1 MQKYTLNVKTRIP
14 SNKGALKQLRKA
26 GEIPGNIYSK
36 GNAKSI
42 SVSTIAF
49 RNVNKEIGGGA
60 GLIELKDENGDLA
73 LTHVKGVQV
82 NPISRFIEHIDFH
95 EVARG
100 ETFDSKIPVVLT
112 GVNDCL
118 GVKNDGGMLDHKT
131 LELEIRCRPSKLP
144 ENITVDVSGLNV
156 GDAIHVDDLGAIEDV
171 EFLNTGVQVIVSCQP
186 PTVAAATDEAGSTEA
201 SEETAEGDASSEASE
216 SAEGEDGED
225 SAES

>member
-1 MQKYTLNVKTRIP
+1 MQKYTLNVKTRNP
-14 SNKGALKQLRKA
+14 SNKGSLKQLRKA
-26 GEIPGNIYSK
+26 GEIPGNIFGK
-36 GNAKSI
+36 GNARAI

-60 GLIELKDENGDLA
+60 GLIELKDENGELA

-82 NPISRFIEHIDFH
+82 NPISRIIEHIDFH

-100 ETFDSKIPVVLT
+100 ETFDSKLPVVLT

-144 ENITVDVSGLNV
+144 ENISVDVSNLNV
-156 GDAIHVDDLGAIEDV
+156 GDAIHVDDLEAIEDV
-171 EFLNTGVQVIVSCQP
+171 EFLNTGIQVIVSCQP
-186 PTVAAATDEAGSTEA
+186 PTVAAAADDAESTEDTTETTEGEA
-201 SEETAEGDASSEASE
+201 TSEDAGDAGDKDSEN
-216 SAEGEDGED
+216 

>member
-14 SNKGALKQLRKA
+14 SNKGALKQLRKS

-42 SVSTIAF
+42 SVSTTAF

-82 NPISRFIEHIDFH
+82 NPISRIIEHIDFH

-118 GVKNDGGMLDHKT
+118 GVKNEGGMLDHKT

-144 ENITVDVSGLNV
+144 DNISVDVSGLNV
-156 GDAIHVDDLGAIEDV
+156 GDAVHVDDLVAIEDV
-171 EFLNTGVQVIVSCQP
+171 EF
-186 PTVAAATDEAGSTEA
+186 
-201 SEETAEGDASSEASE
+201 
-216 SAEGEDGED
+216 
-225 SAES
+225 

>member
-14 SNKGALKQLRKA
+14 SNKGALKQLRKS

-42 SVSTIAF
+42 SVSTTAF

-82 NPISRFIEHIDFH
+82 NPISRIIEHIDFH

-118 GVKNDGGMLDHKT
+118 GVKNEGGMLDHKT

-144 ENITVDVSGLNV
+144 DNITVDVSGLNV
-156 GDAIHVDDLGAIEDV
+156 GDAIHVDDLVAIEDV
-171 EFLNTGVQVIVSCQP
+171 EFLNTGIQVIVSCQP
-186 PTVAAATDEAGSTEA
+186 PTVAIEADEAESTE
-201 SEETAEGDASSEASE
+201 SVEEAT
-216 SAEGEDGED
+216 EGEEAKEEED
-225 SAES
+225 SSDS

>member
-14 SNKGALKQLRKA
+14 SNKGALKQLRKS

-42 SVSTIAF
+42 SVSTTAF

-82 NPISRFIEHIDFH
+82 NPISRIIEHIDFH

-118 GVKNDGGMLDHKT
+118 GVKNEGGMLDHKT

-144 ENITVDVSGLNV
+144 DNITVDVSGLNV
-156 GDAIHVDDLGAIEDV
+156 GDAVHVDDLVAIEDV
-171 EFLNTGVQVIVSCQP
+171 EFLNTGIQVIVSCQP
-186 PTVAAATDEAGSTEA
+186 PTVAVEADEVESTE
-201 SEETAEGDASSEASE
+201 SVEEAT
-216 SAEGEDGED
+216 EGEEAKEEED
-225 SAES
+225 SSDS

>member
-1 MQKYTLNVKTRIP
+1 M
-14 SNKGALKQLRKA
+14 
-26 GEIPGNIYSK
+26 
-36 GNAKSI
+36 
-42 SVSTIAF
+42 
-49 RNVNKEIGGGA
+49 
-60 GLIELKDENGDLA
+60 
-73 LTHVKGVQV
+73 
-82 NPISRFIEHIDFH
+82 
-95 EVARG
+95 
-100 ETFDSKIPVVLT
+100 LT

-171 EFLNTGVQVIVSCQP
+171 EFLNTGIQVIVSCQP

-216 SAEGEDGED
+216 SAEGKDGED

>member
-1 MQKYTLNVKTRIP
+1 MQKYTLNVKTRNP
-14 SNKGALKQLRKA
+14 SNKGSLKQLRKA
-26 GEIPGNIYSK
+26 GEIPGNIFGK
-36 GNAKSI
+36 GNARAI

-60 GLIELKDENGDLA
+60 GLIELKDENGELA

-82 NPISRFIEHIDFH
+82 NPISRIIEHIDFH

-100 ETFDSKIPVVLT
+100 ETFDSKLPVVLT

-144 ENITVDVSGLNV
+144 ENISVDVSNLNV
-156 GDAIHVDDLGAIEDV
+156 GDAIHVDDLEAIEDV
-171 EFLNTGVQVIVSCQP
+171 EFLNTGIQVIVSCQP
-186 PTVAAATDEAGSTEA
+186 PTVAAAADDAESTEDTAETTEGEAA
-201 SEETAEGDASSEASE
+201 SEDAGDAGDKDSEN
-216 SAEGEDGED
+216 

>member
-14 SNKGALKQLRKA
+14 SNKGALKQLRKG

-73 LTHVKGVQV
+73 LTHVKGVQIH
-82 NPISRFIEHIDFH
+82 PISRTIEHIDFH

-112 GVNDCL
+112 GASDCL
-118 GVKNDGGMLDHKT
+118 GVKHEGGMLDHKT

-156 GDAIHVDDLGAIEDV
+156 GDSIHVDDLEAIEDV
-171 EFLNTGVQVIVSCQP
+171 EFLNTGIQVVVSCQP
-186 PTVAAATDEAGSTEA
+186 PTVAVAADDSDAAESSTEGEEA
-201 SEETAEGDASSEASE
+201 SEGDEAKNEEESSE
-216 SAEGEDGED
+216 G
-225 SAES
+225 

>member
-1 MQKYTLNVKTRIP
+1 MQKYTLKVKTRIP

-42 SVSTIAF
+42 SVSTKAF
-49 RNVNKEIGGGA
+49 RNVNKEIGAGA
-60 GLIELKDENGDLA
+60 GLIELQDENGDLA
-73 LTHVKGVQV
+73 LTHVKALQV
-82 NPISRFIEHIDFH
+82 SPISRVIEHIDFH

-100 ETFDSKIPVVLT
+100 ETFDLKIPVVLT

-118 GVKNDGGMLDHKT
+118 GVKNEGGILDHKT

-144 ENITVDVSGLNV
+144 ENIIVDVSGLNV

-171 EFLNTGVQVIVSCQP
+171 EFLNTGIQVVVSCQP
-186 PTVAAATDEAGSTEA
+186 PTVAVAVDEAESTEA
-201 SEETAEGDASSEASE
+201 SGETVEGDASSVASE
-216 SAEGEDGED
+216 TSEVKDGED

>member
-60 GLIELKDENGDLA
+60 GLIELEDENGDLA

-82 NPISRFIEHIDFH
+82 NPVSRVIEHIDFH

-171 EFLNTGVQVIVSCQP
+171 EFLNTGIQVIVSCQP
-186 PTVAAATDEAGSTEA
+186 PTVAAATDEAESTEA

-216 SAEGEDGED
+216 STERKDGED

>member
-82 NPISRFIEHIDFH
+82 NPISRVIEHIDFH

-171 EFLNTGVQVIVSCQP
+171 EFLNTGIQVIVSCQP
-186 PTVAAATDEAGSTEA
+186 PTVAAATDEGGSTEA
-201 SEETAEGDASSEASE
+201 SEETAEGDAPSEASE
-216 SAEGEDGED
+216 SAEGKDGED

>member
-14 SNKGALKQLRKA
+14 SNKGALKQLRKS

-82 NPISRFIEHIDFH
+82 NPISRIIEHIDFH

-118 GVKNDGGMLDHKT
+118 GVKNEGGMLDHKT

-144 ENITVDVSGLNV
+144 DNISVDVSGLNV
-156 GDAIHVDDLGAIEDV
+156 GDAVHVDDLVAIEDV
-171 EFLNTGVQVIVSCQP
+171 EFLNTGIQVIVSCQP
-186 PTVAAATDEAGSTEA
+186 PTVAVEADEVESTE
-201 SEETAEGDASSEASE
+201 SVEEAT
-216 SAEGEDGED
+216 EGEEAKEEED
-225 SAES
+225 SSDS

>member
-82 NPISRFIEHIDFH
+82 NPISRVIEHIDFH

-144 ENITVDVSGLNV
+144 DNISVDVSGLNV
-156 GDAIHVDDLGAIEDV
+156 GDAVHVDDLVAIEDV
-171 EFLNTGVQVIVSCQP
+171 EFLNTGIQVIVSCQP
-186 PTVAAATDEAGSTEA
+186 PTVAVEADEAESTE
-201 SEETAEGDASSEASE
+201 SVEEAT
-216 SAEGEDGED
+216 EGEEAKEEED
-225 SAES
+225 SSDS

>member
-1 MQKYTLNVKTRIP
+1 MQKYTLNVKTRNP
-14 SNKGALKQLRKA
+14 SNKGSLKQLRKA
-26 GEIPGNIYSK
+26 GEIPGNIFGK
-36 GNAKSI
+36 GNARAI

-60 GLIELKDENGDLA
+60 GLIELKDENGELA

-82 NPISRFIEHIDFH
+82 NPISRIIEHIDFH

-100 ETFDSKIPVVLT
+100 ETFDSKLPVVLT

-144 ENITVDVSGLNV
+144 ENISVDVSNLNV
-156 GDAIHVDDLGAIEDV
+156 GDAIHVDDLEAIEDV
-171 EFLNTGVQVIVSCQP
+171 EFLNTGIQVIVSCQP
-186 PTVAAATDEAGSTEA
+186 PTVAAAADDAESTEDTTETTEGEAA
-201 SEETAEGDASSEASE
+201 SEDAGDAGDKDSEN
-216 SAEGEDGED
+216 

>member
-1 MQKYTLNVKTRIP
+1 MQKYTLNVKTRNP
-14 SNKGALKQLRKA
+14 SNKGSLKQLRKA
-26 GEIPGNIYSK
+26 GEIPGNIFGK
-36 GNAKSI
+36 GNARAI

-60 GLIELKDENGDLA
+60 GLIELKDENGELA

-82 NPISRFIEHIDFH
+82 NPISRIIEHIDFH

-100 ETFDSKIPVVLT
+100 ETFDSKLPVVLT

-144 ENITVDVSGLNV
+144 ENISVDVSNLNV
-156 GDAIHVDDLGAIEDV
+156 GDAIHVDDLEAIEDV
-171 EFLNTGVQVIVSCQP
+171 EFLNTGIQVIVSCQP
-186 PTVAAATDEAGSTEA
+186 PTVAAAADDAESTED
-201 SEETAEGDASSEASE
+201 TAETT
-216 SAEGEDGED
+216 EGEAASDDAED
-225 SAES
+225 AGDKDSDNSAES

>member
-14 SNKGALKQLRKA
+14 SNKGALKQLRKS

-82 NPISRFIEHIDFH
+82 NPISRIIEHIDFH

-118 GVKNDGGMLDHKT
+118 GVKNEGGMLDHKT

-144 ENITVDVSGLNV
+144 DNITVDVSGLNV
-156 GDAIHVDDLGAIEDV
+156 GDAVHVDDLVAIEDV
-171 EFLNTGVQVIVSCQP
+171 EFLNTGIQVIVSCQP
-186 PTVAAATDEAGSTEA
+186 PTVAVEADEVESTE
-201 SEETAEGDASSEASE
+201 SVEEAT
-216 SAEGEDGED
+216 EGEEAKEEED
-225 SAES
+225 SSDS

>member
-1 MQKYTLNVKTRIP
+1 MQKYTLNVKTRNP
-14 SNKGALKQLRKA
+14 SNKGRLKQLRKA
-26 GEIPGNIYSK
+26 GEIPGNIFGK
-36 GNAKSI
+36 GNARAI

-60 GLIELKDENGDLA
+60 GLIELKDENGELA

-82 NPISRFIEHIDFH
+82 NPISRIIEHIDFH

-100 ETFDSKIPVVLT
+100 ETFDSKLPVVLT

-144 ENITVDVSGLNV
+144 ENISVDVSNLNV
-156 GDAIHVDDLGAIEDV
+156 GDAIHVDDLEAIEDV
-171 EFLNTGVQVIVSCQP
+171 EFLNTGIQVIVSCQP
-186 PTVAAATDEAGSTEA
+186 PTVAAAADDAESTEDTAETTEGEAA
-201 SEETAEGDASSEASE
+201 SEDAGDAGDKDSEN
-216 SAEGEDGED
+216 

>member
-14 SNKGALKQLRKA
+14 SNKGALKQLRKS

-42 SVSTIAF
+42 SVSTTAF

-82 NPISRFIEHIDFH
+82 NPISRIIEHIDFH

-118 GVKNDGGMLDHKT
+118 GVKNEGGMLDHKT

-144 ENITVDVSGLNV
+144 DNISVDVSGLNV
-156 GDAIHVDDLGAIEDV
+156 GDAVHVDDLVAIEDV
-171 EFLNTGVQVIVSCQP
+171 EFLNTGIQVIVSCQP
-186 PTVAAATDEAGSTEA
+186 PTVAVEADEVESTE
-201 SEETAEGDASSEASE
+201 SVEEAT
-216 SAEGEDGED
+216 EGEEAKEEED
-225 SAES
+225 SSDS

>member
-1 MQKYTLNVKTRIP
+1 MQKYTLNVKTRNP
-14 SNKGALKQLRKA
+14 SNKGSLKQLRKA
-26 GEIPGNIYSK
+26 GEIPGNIFGK
-36 GNAKSI
+36 GNARAI

-60 GLIELKDENGDLA
+60 GLIELKDENGELA

-82 NPISRFIEHIDFH
+82 NPISRIIEHIDFH

-100 ETFDSKIPVVLT
+100 ETFDSKLPVVLT

-144 ENITVDVSGLNV
+144 ENISVDVSNLNV
-156 GDAIHVDDLGAIEDV
+156 GDAIHVDDLEAIEDV
-171 EFLNTGVQVIVSCQP
+171 EFLNTGIQVIVSCQP
-186 PTVAAATDEAGSTEA
+186 PTVAAAADDAESTED
-201 SEETAEGDASSEASE
+201 TAETT
-216 SAEGEDGED
+216 EGEATSED
-225 SAES
+225 AEDAGDKDSDNSAES